1 MKASQLQGNHL
12 AGAMSQQA
20 ALAEMMAKA
29 SPSFTG
35 AGLHSPY
42 ATAAYA
48 MAMSPN
54 YNMCVSLILPY
65 LH

>member
-1 MKASQLQGNHL
+1 
-12 AGAMSQQA
+12 MSQQA

-35 AGLHSPY
+35 GLHSPY

-54 YNMCVSLILPY
+54 YNM
-65 LH
+65 